1 MPALYATAETYACI
15 LEWGQNNSSEWY
27 HPVSRAQFTGLH
39 PIKAGDIIE
48 FVLDGV
54 SKPIEVLEV
63 GEIYEYP
70 LLKHKN
76 GEFNLS
82 EMRADRV
89 VRVRA
94 AVSL

>member
-1 MPALYATAETYACI
+1 MPALYATTETYASI
-15 LEWGQNNSSEWY
+15 LAWGQNNSTEWY
-27 HPVSRAQFTGLH
+27 HPVSRAQFTGLSGM
-39 PIKAGDIIE
+39 KVGDTVE
-48 FVLDGV
+48 FILDGV
-54 SKPIEVLEV
+54 SKPVQVLEI

-76 GEFNLS
+76 GEFTLS

-94 AVSL
+94 VASL